1 MFPVPWLDEMAE
13 GLRAMCLDDEA
24 TTIPAPPS
32 MEALAAAWAA
42 CAGICDSP
50 PEPTIGP
57 GLQAALDAGF
67 KLV

>member
-1 MFPVPWLDEMAE
+1 MFPVPWLDGIAE
-13 GLRAMCLDDEA
+13 GLRAVCLDDEA

-32 MEALAAAWAA
+32 MDALAAAWSAW
-42 CAGICDSP
+42 AGTYAP
-50 PEPTIGP
+50 PSEPKIGP